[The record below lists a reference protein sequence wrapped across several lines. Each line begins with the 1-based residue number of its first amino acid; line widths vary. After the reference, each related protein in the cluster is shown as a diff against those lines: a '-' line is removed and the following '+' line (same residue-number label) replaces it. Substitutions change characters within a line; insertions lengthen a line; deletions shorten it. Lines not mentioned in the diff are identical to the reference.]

1 MLWAEKNCELTGCP
15 LSNLCY
21 TVKCMNNYHHI
32 WLKWAKMFHL
42 WGVDR
47 LGYLVLSELG
57 SLNVFLA
64 QALYLLQ
71 PFLTSDKASE
81 NYYALCALLEDD
93 QNREAFLYLLNEQ
106 GRSSG

>member
-1 MLWAEKNCELTGCP
+1 MENH
-15 LSNLCY
+15 
-21 TVKCMNNYHHI
+21 HHI
-32 WLKWAKMFHL
+32 WLKWVRILHL
-42 WGVDR
+42 WGIDR
-47 LGYLVLSELG
+47 LGYLLLHELG

-93 QNREAFLYLLNEQ
+93 QNREAFLVLLSEQ
-106 GRSSG
+106 GRISG

>member
-1 MLWAEKNCELTGCP
+1 MENH
-15 LSNLCY
+15 
-21 TVKCMNNYHHI
+21 HHI
-32 WLKWAKMFHL
+32 WLKWVRILHL
-42 WGVDR
+42 WGIDR
-47 LGYLVLSELG
+47 LGYLLLHELG

-93 QNREAFLYLLNEQ
+93 QNREAFLVLLNEQ
-106 GRSSG
+106 GRISG